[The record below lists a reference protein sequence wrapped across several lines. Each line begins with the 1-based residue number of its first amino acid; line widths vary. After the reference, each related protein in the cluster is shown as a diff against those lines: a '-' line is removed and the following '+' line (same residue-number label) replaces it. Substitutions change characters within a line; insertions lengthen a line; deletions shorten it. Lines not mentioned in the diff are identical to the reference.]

1 MIEHKRQKNQLGQ
14 GMTEYIIIVALVA
27 VAAIGIYSAFGNAIK
42 SQMAVMTGEI
52 AGKPD
57 ADAATKVGADADA
70 GKAAGATN
78 KTLSNFSSGNQPA
91 AAAAAK

>member
-1 MIEHKRQKNQLGQ
+1 MVQFKRQKNQLGQ

-52 AGKPD
+52 AGTPNS
-57 ADAATKVGADADA
+57 AAVTKVQSDA
-70 GKAAGATN
+70 KAGAEAGAVN
-78 KTLSNFSSGNQPA
+78 KDLSNFSSTNKG
-91 AAAAAK
+91 K

>member
-1 MIEHKRQKNQLGQ
+1 MIKLKRQKNQLGQ

-57 ADAATKVGADADA
+57 AAALTKVGDDATAGANA
-70 GKAAGATN
+70 GKVD
-78 KTLSNFSSGNQPA
+78 KTLQNFSKDNQKTA
-91 AAAAAK
+91 AP

>member
-1 MIEHKRQKNQLGQ
+1 MVKHKCQKNQLGQ

-52 AGKPD
+52 AGAPD
-57 ADAATKVGADADA
+57 ATAKQKVIDDAKQGATAGAVDKTLQNFSKDNQ
-70 GKAAGATN
+70 KAAP
-78 KTLSNFSSGNQPA
+78 K
-91 AAAAAK
+91 

>member
-52 AGKPD
+52 AGTPD
-57 ADAATKVGADADA
+57 TKAATKLAEDVKQGAT
-70 GKAAGATN
+70 AGAVD
-78 KTLSNFSSGNQPA
+78 KTLKNFSKDNQKTADP
-91 AAAAAK
+91 